1 MTKESAKTSH
11 ATASSFADLLP
22 LAQAEISKC
31 TVDLIRNEPFFGHIL
46 GGMQR
51 HFTESIDTL
60 AVGLRGD
67 AIQLMVNPHFL
78 LKELTK
84 GENRVAVL
92 KHEVLHIVFKHVF
105 RNKNLSHDPL
115 LWNLATDLVVNQY
128 AAPYHLPEGAILLTT
143 FPDLGLT
150 PEDTA
155 DNYYAALKKLH
166 DESNKSKKKS
176 QEKGGASGSD
186 SSGKS
191 KSPLSQKAL
200 EDIMGGHSPSDHTF
214 WADSDSPDVDGE
226 KTGSKI
232 SSAIRDAIEQVSE
245 DQVIKSY
252 ERSQYSKS
260 AGKTPSWLERYI
272 NELIEARKPKLNW
285 RNTIRMFAASSRR
298 SQMVVT
304 SQRESKRFEA
314 LDGMPPN
321 PGLKLKRFQ
330 NMAVAIDTSGSIDQ
344 DAIASFFAE
353 IHGMYKQGANITIVE
368 CDADIKRSYP
378 YIGKI
383 PSFVKGGGGTSF
395 EPVMKWL
402 KTKGQRFDGCVYLT
416 DGVAAAPETRPPCRL
431 LWVVVGGP
439 GGDHLKFGRQIV
451 IQ

>member
-1 MTKESAKTSH
+1 VTKKEPTKTVHTS
-11 ATASSFADLLP
+11 ASSFADLLP
-22 LAQAEISKC
+22 MAQAEISKC
-31 TVDLIRNEPFFGHIL
+31 TVELIRNEPFFGHIL

-51 HFTESIDTL
+51 HFTESVDTL

-84 GENRVAVL
+84 AENRVAVL

-105 RNKNLSHDPL
+105 RNKSLSHDPL

-128 AAPYHLPEGAILLTT
+128 VAPYHLPEGAILLTT
-143 FPDLGLT
+143 FPDLGLK
-150 PEDTA
+150 PGDTA

-166 DESNKSKKKS
+166 DESNKSKKKTRG
-176 QEKGGASGSD
+176 QGGADGSGQ
-186 SSGKS
+186 S
-191 KSPLSQKAL
+191 KSPLSEKAL
-200 EDIMGGHSPSDHTF
+200 EDIMGSRSPSDHTY
-214 WADSDSPDVDGE
+214 WADSNSPDVDGE

-232 SSAIRDAIEQVSE
+232 SGAVRDAIEQVSE
-245 DQVIKSY
+245 DQVLKSY
-252 ERSQYSKS
+252 ERSKYSKTS
-260 AGKTPSWLERYI
+260 GKIPGWLERYI
-272 NELIEARKPKLNW
+272 GQLIEARKPKLNW

-298 SQMVVT
+298 SQMIVT
-304 SQRESKRFEA
+304 AQRESKRFEA

-321 PGLKLKRFQ
+321 QGLKLKRFQ
-330 NMAVAIDTSGSIDQ
+330 NMAVAIDTSGSINDE
-344 DAIASFFAE
+344 AISSFFAE
-353 IHGMYKQGANITIVE
+353 IHGMYKQGASITIVE

-378 YIGKI
+378 YVGKI

-416 DGVAAAPETRPPCRL
+416 DGFASAPETRPPCRL
-431 LWVVVGGP
+431 LWVLVGGP
-439 GGDHLKFGRQIV
+439 GGEHLKFGHQIV

>member
-1 MTKESAKTSH
+1 MKKELAKSSHTS
-11 ATASSFADLLP
+11 ASSFEDLLP
-22 LAQAEISKC
+22 LAQAEVSKC

-51 HFTESIDTL
+51 HFTENVDTL

-92 KHEVLHIVFKHVF
+92 KHEVLHIIFKHVF
-105 RNKNLSHDPL
+105 RNKNLSHDPF

-128 AAPYHLPEGAILLTT
+128 VAPYHLPEGAILLTT
-143 FPDLGLT
+143 FPDLGLK

-166 DESNKSKKKS
+166 DESNRSKNKA
-176 QEKGGASGSD
+176 QGQGGANNSGQ
-186 SSGKS
+186 S
-191 KSPLSQKAL
+191 KSPLSEKAL
-200 EDIMGGHSPSDHTF
+200 ENIVGSRSPSDHTY

-232 SSAIRDAIEQVSE
+232 SGAIRDAIEQVSE
-245 DQVIKSY
+245 DQVLKSF
-252 ERSQYSKS
+252 ERSQYSKTP
-260 AGKTPSWLERYI
+260 GRIPSWLERYI
-272 NELIEARKPKLNW
+272 NELLEARKPKLNW

-298 SQMVVT
+298 SQMIVT
-304 SQRESKRFEA
+304 AQRESKRFEA

-330 NMAVAIDTSGSIDQ
+330 NMAVAIDTSGSINDE
-344 DAIASFFAE
+344 IISSFFAE
-353 IHGMYKQGANITIVE
+353 IHGMYKQGASITIVE

-402 KTKGQRFDGCVYLT
+402 KTQGQRFDGCVYLT
-416 DGVAAAPETRPPCRL
+416 DGFASAPETRPPCRL
-431 LWVVVGGP
+431 LWVLVGGP
-439 GGDHLKFGRQIV
+439 GGEHLKFGHQIV

>member
-1 MTKESAKTSH
+1 MAKGLIKPSKPS
-11 ATASSFADLLP
+11 ASSYAELLP

-84 GENRVAVL
+84 GENRIAVL

-105 RNKNLSHDPL
+105 RNKTLSHDPM
-115 LWNLATDLVVNQY
+115 LWNLASDLVVNQY
-128 AAPYHLPEGAILLTT
+128 VAPYHLPEGAILLST

-150 PEDTA
+150 PGDTA

-166 DESNKSKKKS
+166 DESERSNKKSKGLK
-176 QEKGGASGSD
+176 QGGDSG
-186 SSGKS
+186 GS
-191 KSPLSQKAL
+191 KSPLSSKAL
-200 EDIMGGHSPSDHTF
+200 EEILAGHAPSDHTY
-214 WADSDSPDVDGE
+214 WADSNSPDIDGE
-226 KTGSKI
+226 KTGEKI
-232 SSAIRDAIEQVSE
+232 SGMVRDAIEQTSE
-245 DQVIKSY
+245 DQILKSY
-252 ERSQYSKS
+252 ERSKYSKGL
-260 AGKTPSWLERYI
+260 AGKVPGWLERYI
-272 NELIEARKPKLNW
+272 SELIEARKPKLNW

-330 NMAVAIDTSGSIDQ
+330 NMAVAIDTSGSIDEE
-344 DAIASFFAE
+344 AISSFFAE
-353 IHGMYKQGANITIVE
+353 IHGMYKQGASITVVE
-368 CDADIKRSYP
+368 CDADIRRSYP
-378 YIGKI
+378 YVGKT
-383 PSFVKGGGGTSF
+383 PSLVKGGGGTSF
-395 EPVMKWL
+395 EPVMQWL

-416 DGVAAAPETRPPCRL
+416 DGVASAPETRPPCKL
-431 LWVVVGGP
+431 LWVLVGGH
-439 GGDHLKFGRQIV
+439 GGEHLKFGRQIV
-451 IQ
+451 IE